1 MLWDLGC
8 GEREVF
14 FYPSLIDP
22 AARTPSF
29 EDFGESGFLYLARYQ
44 NFKNCKVTWD
54 RDLVRVPVRLQRNP

>member
-1 MLWDLGC
+1 M
-8 GEREVF
+8 F

-54 RDLVRVPVRLQRNP
+54 RDLVRVPVRLQHNP